1 MQSGTLQQVPR
12 DRRRPGP
19 QEPCSAMLTWSE
31 GVPMRAMRQHARPH
45 DDDLVSTPIQVLSEV
60 VRGQ

>member
-1 MQSGTLQQVPR
+1 
-12 DRRRPGP
+12 
-19 QEPCSAMLTWSE
+19 MLTWSE